1 MLTQIS
7 IYTEN
12 RKGVLD
18 HITGIFTDHQIN
30 VDAMVVNDSAEFGT
44 ARFIVDKADEA
55 VAALKE
61 SGYIVRKSPVVG
73 VFLKDNYGEL
83 NKLLR
88 IISDANINIDYI
100 YATFDRE
107 SGSPIVLLKNEED
120 TDIIESIIKRSGYS
134 VK

>member
-55 VAALKE
+55 VEALKE
-61 SGYIVRKSPVVG
+61 NGYIVRKSPVVG

-83 NKLLR
+83 NKLLGEWFR
-88 IISDANINIDYI
+88 RTNFAVARQVAAIGPLP
-100 YATFDRE
+100 TRLPR
-107 SGSPIVLLKNEED
+107 SGS
-120 TDIIESIIKRSGYS
+120 S
-134 VK
+134 